1 MSIKLYYEIANEGIT
16 DETGKALTPTEI
28 KKIVAE
34 YKLKQAA
41 SGLAPVICPVMP
53 RSQLIFVNE
62 KDVVYP
68 AHSNNGKDKV

>member
-41 SGLAPVICPVMP
+41 YWKKVPG
-53 RSQLIFVNE
+53 SQLIFVNE